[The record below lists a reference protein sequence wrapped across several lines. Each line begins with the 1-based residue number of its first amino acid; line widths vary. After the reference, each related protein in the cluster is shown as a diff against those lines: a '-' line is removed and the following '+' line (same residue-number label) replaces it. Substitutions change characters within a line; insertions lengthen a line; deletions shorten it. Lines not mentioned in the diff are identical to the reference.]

1 MVLKVSQRERFTFET
16 NKNQFIG
23 KVTVAIFDQ
32 QIMALDQLN
41 QKPLSTCPRV
51 NRGSQLVRVNE
62 KVSD

>member
-1 MVLKVSQRERFTFET
+1 LVLKVSQRERFTFET

-41 QKPLSTCPRV
+41 QKP
-51 NRGSQLVRVNE
+51 
-62 KVSD
+62 